1 MVLQD
6 HVSLKWNLKG
16 VIVEG
21 RVSEDGTI
29 RSYVVKKENGRETIR
44 SSRHIK
50 FATKRSERKIRFSDS
65 ENETIETDDELANN
79 LVDTTY
85 ENEALGRL
93 EQAAERESL
102 GLAQRAEDVLR
113 KEQEQN
119 IG

>member
-44 SSRHIK
+44 SSQHIK

-79 LVDTTY
+79 FVDTTS
-85 ENEALGRL
+85 ENEVPGGL

-102 GLAQRAEDVLR
+102 GQPREQRAALR
-113 KEQEQN
+113 KEQEKN